1 MCASVFRTLIG
12 LSIGFTAAALAQV
25 GLFIIAI
32 FYGDPLNPTRP
43 EYLGV
48 VGVCF
53 LCFHPIL
60 TSLLA
65 VAAAISVAHKT
76 TIPVAQCWR
85 CSSLTTCGGAT
96 STHGRRTCLL
106 LVSGLACWRRRE
118 MWM

>member
-48 VGVCF
+48 VGVFPLFPSHLDIVACRRRRDF
-53 LCFHPIL
+53 CCTQNNHPCCAV
-60 TSLLA
+60 LA
-65 VAAAISVAHKT
+65 VLVAYYM
-76 TIPVAQCWR
+76 
-85 CSSLTTCGGAT
+85 
-96 STHGRRTCLL
+96 
-106 LVSGLACWRRRE
+106 RRRHVNT
-118 MWM
+118 WKAYVFIAG